1 MWCIGSLTEQYRS
14 RMYKLLALYAK
25 PLRCDEPVICI
36 DEKSFA
42 TACPQSGAAADRAGC
57 TSQAGL

>member
-1 MWCIGSLTEQYRS
+1 MWCIGTLSEEYRH

-36 DEKSFA
+36 DEKSLQLIAQPRA
-42 TACPQSGAAADRAGC
+42 TAHRTRC
-57 TSQAGL
+57 TGQAGL